1 MKPRVLSTPPLLL
14 AVLQLLHMQQ
24 GLMTIKYAGIE
35 NLPIINKVDDSL
47 LLQYDVN
54 IRIKLAFYCYGIFVC
69 LLQSSVA
76 LANGLDL

>member
-1 MKPRVLSTPPLLL
+1 MKLRVLSSPPLLL

-35 NLPIINKVDDSL
+35 NLPIINNVDDSL

-54 IRIKLAFYCYGIFVC
+54 VRIKLVFYCYGGFVC

>member
-1 MKPRVLSTPPLLL
+1 MKPRVLSTPPLIL

-54 IRIKLAFYCYGIFVC
+54 IRIKLVFHCYGVFVC
-69 LLQSSVA
+69 LLESSCQWFISVRK
-76 LANGLDL
+76 

>member
-1 MKPRVLSTPPLLL
+1 MKPKVHSTPPLLL

-24 GLMTIKYAGIE
+24 GSMTIKYAGIE
-35 NLPIINKVDDSL
+35 NLLIINKVDDSL

-54 IRIKLAFYCYGIFVC
+54 IRIKLAFYCYGVFVY

-76 LANGLDL
+76 LAGGLDL